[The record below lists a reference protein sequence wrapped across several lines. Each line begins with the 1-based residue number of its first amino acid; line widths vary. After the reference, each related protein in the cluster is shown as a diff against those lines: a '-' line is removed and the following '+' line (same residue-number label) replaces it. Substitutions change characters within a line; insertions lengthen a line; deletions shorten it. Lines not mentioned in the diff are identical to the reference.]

1 VHLLEHLK
9 HVLLDLHAAWLMWLL
24 IALSVASL
32 CVIIERALY
41 FHATHIDTE
50 RLSATLDAQLRA
62 GQYRAALEAM
72 GAVDA
77 PQTAIV
83 LAGLKHADM
92 GATATSQAM
101 DGATALQ
108 KKRMERGLNFLG
120 TLGNNAPFVGLLGT
134 VIGVIEAFEVLGKP
148 DVGGGGLA
156 PQNLMTGISEA
167 LVATAVGLFV
177 AIPAV
182 AAFNYFQGRIQSV
195 LSDTDAL
202 SNILLAHLSAEVRR
216 DDFEPSAQDASSQE
230 EQS

>member
-1 VHLLEHLK
+1 MHLLEHLK

-32 CVIIERALY
+32 GAIIERAV
-41 FHATHIDTE
+41 FFRATHLDVE
-50 RLSATLDAQLRA
+50 KLSHTFDQALRA
-62 GQYRAALEAM
+62 GRYRDALEAM
-72 GAVDA
+72 GDIRT

-83 LAGLKHADM
+83 VAGLRHADM
-92 GATATSQAM
+92 GPTAAERAM
-101 DGATALQ
+101 QGATALER
-108 KKRMERGLNFLG
+108 KRMERGLNFLG

-148 DVGGGGLA
+148 DGGGAGVA

-195 LSDTDAL
+195 ISDTDAL
-202 SNILLAHLSAEVRR
+202 SNVLLAHLSAETV
-216 DDFEPSAQDASSQE
+216 DPIGEAQAAEGQVL
-230 EQS
+230 